1 MEIFTTGSEGGN
13 IMMKKYLR
21 TVLYGFLAWLIPFI
35 ASFLFYSR
43 EGGLTID
50 VFLFKS
56 IMIIVGSIS
65 AAFLL
70 ISYFKRVDADYL
82 KEGIMVGVIWFGIN
96 ILLDLMV
103 LIPMS
108 GMLITD
114 YFTQIGLRYLVI
126 PAMSITVGATL
137 ANRK

>member
-1 MEIFTTGSEGGN
+1 MN
-13 IMMKKYLR
+13 KYLKI
-21 TVLYGFLAWLIPFI
+21 VLYGFLAWLIPFI

>member
-1 MEIFTTGSEGGN
+1 M
-13 IMMKKYLR
+13 
-21 TVLYGFLAWLIPFI
+21 
-35 ASFLFYSR
+35 
-43 EGGLTID
+43 
-50 VFLFKS
+50 
-56 IMIIVGSIS
+56 
-65 AAFLL
+65 
-70 ISYFKRVDADYL
+70 ISYFKGVDADYL

-114 YFTQIGLRYLVI
+114 YVTQIGLRYLVI